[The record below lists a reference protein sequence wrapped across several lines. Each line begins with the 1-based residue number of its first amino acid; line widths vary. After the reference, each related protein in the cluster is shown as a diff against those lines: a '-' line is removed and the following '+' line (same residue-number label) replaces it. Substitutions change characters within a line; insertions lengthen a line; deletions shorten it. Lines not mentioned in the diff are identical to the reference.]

1 MIQMQF
7 DDIEEAREYVLS
19 DKVTDLPL
27 STQALY
33 MHIVFNGVFYGEKIL
48 NIKTLARAIGV
59 SEGDIKLLTD
69 EKFYKE
75 VKGVAGEDK

>member
-33 MHIVFNGVFYGEKIL
+33 MHIVFNGVFYGEEIL
-48 NIKTLARAIGV
+48 NIKSIARAIGA
-59 SEGDIKLLTD
+59 SDGDIKLLTD
-69 EKFYKE
+69 EMFYRE
-75 VKGVAGEDK
+75 VKEAAGEDK

>member
-33 MHIVFNGVFYGEKIL
+33 MHIVLDG
-48 NIKTLARAIGV
+48 
-59 SEGDIKLLTD
+59 
-69 EKFYKE
+69 
-75 VKGVAGEDK
+75 

>member
-1 MIQMQF
+1 MIQMHF

-48 NIKTLARAIGV
+48 NIKSLARAIGAA
-59 SEGDIKLLTD
+59 EGDIKLLTD

>member
-1 MIQMQF
+1 MLQLKF
-7 DDIEEAREYVLS
+7 SDIEEAREYVLL

-33 MHIVFNGVFYGEKIL
+33 LHIIFNGIFECGEVL
-48 NIKTLARAIGV
+48 NIKTLARTIGA
-59 SEGDIKLLTD
+59 SDGDIKLLTD
-69 EKFYKE
+69 EEFYKE

>member
-27 STQALY
+27 NTQALY

-48 NIKTLARAIGV
+48 NIKTLARAIGA

-75 VKGVAGEDK
+75 VKVVAGEDK

>member
-48 NIKTLARAIGV
+48 NIKTLARAIGA

>member
-1 MIQMQF
+1 MFQLNF

-19 DKVTDLPL
+19 DKVTDSPL

-33 MHIVFNGVFYGEKIL
+33 MHAVFNGLFYGEKIL
-48 NIKTLARAIGV
+48 NIKTLAKAIGA
-59 SEGDIKLLTD
+59 SDGDIKLLTD

-75 VKGVAGEDK
+75 VKGVTGEDK

>member
-1 MIQMQF
+1 MIQMHF

-48 NIKTLARAIGV
+48 NIKSLARAIGA

>member
-59 SEGDIKLLTD
+59 SDGDIKLLTD

>member
-1 MIQMQF
+1 MFQMKF
-7 DDIEEAREYVLS
+7 SDIEEAREYVLL

-33 MHIVFNGVFYGEKIL
+33 LHVILNGIFECGEIL
-48 NIKTLARAIGV
+48 NIKTLARTIGA

-69 EKFYKE
+69 EKFYKQ
-75 VKGVAGEDK
+75 VKGVAGENK

>member
-1 MIQMQF
+1 MFQMRF
-7 DDIEEAREYVLS
+7 SNIEDAKEYVLS
-19 DKVTDLPL
+19 DEVTGLPL

-33 MHIVFNGVFYGEKIL
+33 LQIILNGMFKEEKVL
-48 NIKTLARAIGV
+48 NIKSLARAIGASV
-59 SEGDIKLLTD
+59 GDVRLLTD

>member
-33 MHIVFNGVFYGEKIL
+33 MHIVLNGVFYGEKIL
-48 NIKTLARAIGV
+48 NIKSLARAIGA

>member
-1 MIQMQF
+1 MIQMNF
-7 DDIEEAREYVLS
+7 YDIEEARNYVLS

-33 MHIVFNGVFYGEKIL
+33 MHIVFNGFFYGEKVL
-48 NIKTLARAIGV
+48 NIKTLARAIGA

-69 EKFYKE
+69 ENFYEE
-75 VKGVAGEDK
+75 VKGEDK